1 MNLRHFVNI
10 PLVLFLWICNGNHC
24 TWSLLL
30 RWTCVLQSRRFLSC
44 RLASRG
50 LFWHQ
55 NPFCYN
61 RNLNHLPVTS
71 LFDVVVEVNIVF
83 ICDTWRD
90 LCVHLHLHGVTC
102 NMLLDYCNTACSLAP
117 FVLFCFVLVPA
128 WRAQSEQS
136 GKQCCRAAVS
146 RQSERVREPR
156 SNDRWGKLG
165 E

>member
-102 NMLLDYCNTACSLAP
+102 NMLLDYCNTACSLAH
-117 FVLFCFVLVPA
+117 FVLFCFSPCLTSPIRTV
-128 WRAQSEQS
+128 
-136 GKQCCRAAVS
+136 
-146 RQSERVREPR
+146 RQTTLPR
-156 SNDRWGKLG
+156 SCIATVGKSTRIA
-165 E
+165 